1 MATILELPLPV
12 KRRGARRWPS
22 TSLTVDALRAMDRT
36 PGARIYSSDLPG
48 FYALRQK
55 SGAVTFYVQADTPT
69 HTRDRLPKTMTRV
82 VGEWGE
88 KFSPKAARKVAGE
101 YIAAIK
107 SGEDPDP
114 AIRRGEPEEAKPVTW
129 TLEMAFG
136 QYMKKVERDGAT
148 QTTIDIYNDSF
159 KRVPERM
166 RKRLLVD
173 VILDEHGDL
182 PALHE
187 TILKNVARDAR
198 GRNRNEDSGKNSAD
212 ATLKLIGR
220 VARYSWGRSRQ
231 IPIWNPGVVDY
242 HPPRP
247 RHDRGM
253 GLDDLAVW
261 WSDVKKVR
269 NPIRRELGLFML
281 LTGLRSG
288 DARTSSNVNLNETDK
303 TLFIPAPKGEN
314 KKKGRRRAFTLLLS
328 DAALACIHRARALNK
343 QPTELLFPS
352 PTGGVFDNANL
363 GKAERRGHD
372 LRHTWETIA
381 EDLGVEEITIAR
393 MLNHKPRSQTAD
405 YGNPLKIIQSPMEAI
420 QKINGEMMK
429 RIAL

>member
-1 MATILELPLPV
+1 MATILELPLPE

-22 TSLTVDALRAMDRT
+22 TNLTVDALRAMDRT

-69 HTRDRLPKTMTRV
+69 HTRERLPKTMTRV
-82 VGEWGE
+82 IGEWGE

-136 QYMKKVERDGAT
+136 QYMKKVERDGGSPGT
-148 QTTIDIYNDSF
+148 VTIYNDSF
-159 KRVPERM
+159 KRVPDRM

-187 TILKNVARDAR
+187 TILKNVAHAR

-231 IPIWNPGVVDY
+231 IPTWNSGVVDY

-247 RHDRGM
+247 RHANGM
-253 GLDDLAVW
+253 GLGDLAAW
-261 WSDVKKVR
+261 WSDVKKLR

-281 LTGLRSG
+281 LTGLRSN
-288 DARTSSNVNLNETDK
+288 DARTASIVNLNETDK
-303 TLFIPAPKGEN
+303 TIFIPAPKGEN
-314 KKKGRRRAFTLLLS
+314 KKKGRRRAFTLVLS
-328 DAALACIHRARALNK
+328 DAALGCCRRARAANT
-343 QPTELLFPS
+343 QPTDLLFPNPQGAS
-352 PTGGVFDNANL
+352 FDDANL
-363 GKAERRGHD
+363 GTAKRKGHD
-372 LRHTWETIA
+372 LRHTFETIA
-381 EDLGVEEITIAR
+381 EDLGVEEIVIAR
-393 MLNHKPRSQTAD
+393 MLNHKPKSQTAA
-405 YGNPLKIIQSPMEAI
+405 YGNPDHIVKSPREAI
-420 QKINGEMMK
+420 AKINGAMME
-429 RIAL
+429 RIKL